1 MIPPRHSSMTLGSL
15 MPLQCLNRFVSI
27 LLTCIDLIRFS
38 ITITISYNCI
48 LFSYLSFFY
57 CVFDRLLCSV
67 SGCDFPPARS
77 AVCCMLA
84 GQTGCIFWGSVWNLH
99 LVEPPALSKMAVM
112 VSDIHV
118 TARTCHGRQR
128 KRASANVM
136 TGVMLLLSEPRHQI
150 STLHVPCGLLTKI
163 SYFCL
168 PFTSLMNTLLL
179 GSVFFPTIFM
189 CAIVSVT
196 IQLQPQ
202 RINTALSYSKCPNL
216 PCPNK
221 LLTHLQ
227 EFH

>member
-1 MIPPRHSSMTLGSL
+1 MCLIGFCVLFLGVTSHQL
-15 MPLQCLNRFVSI
+15 
-27 LLTCIDLIRFS
+27 D
-38 ITITISYNCI
+38 
-48 LFSYLSFFY
+48 
-57 CVFDRLLCSV
+57 LLC
-67 SGCDFPPARS
+67 
-77 AVCCMLA
+77 AVCWLVKLVVSSGA
-84 GQTGCIFWGSVWNLH
+84 VSEI